1 MAENNG
7 VVLCKNKGEF
17 SGLKATF
24 LNANVNV
31 KYTTANHFQG
41 RIQEFLIGGGG
52 GGSKGLLN
60 FFLGGEGGR
69 NKFLNIPGI

>member
-41 RIQEFLIGGGG
+41 RIQEFLIEVVQRTVEFFFWEGGG
-52 GGSKGLLN
+52 
-60 FFLGGEGGR
+60 E
-69 NKFLNIPGI
+69 